1 METNKLSRFTVNE
14 NDSSGALGGGL
25 SPDSKSLV
33 ILTLVLLM
41 LFGSAGA
48 LTAMWVDDAGFA
60 AVTNAAAPAVPYV
73 PSQYV
78 NQARETESQPP
89 TF

>member
-14 NDSSGALGGGL
+14 NDSSGASRGGL

-48 LTAMWVDDAGFA
+48 LTAMWVDDAGFG
-60 AVTNAAAPAVPYV
+60 AVTKAAAPAVQP
-73 PSQYV
+73 QYV
-78 NQARETESQPP
+78 NQAKEIEPQPP

>member
-14 NDSSGALGGGL
+14 NDSSGCGL

-48 LTAMWVDDAGFA
+48 LTAMWVDDTGFG

-78 NQARETESQPP
+78 NPAQKIEPQPP